1 MPYERN
7 REVFVIC
14 VHVCVSCLCAFV
26 PEDSSS
32 LSQRADRIPTSSI
45 MAVQRILS
53 VSHRERQCPLIQL
66 RTRARTAE
74 DAANVCMCEWLGGWN
89 SGLFSASVRNT
100 MRGPVSNRGKMSL
113 SERLFF
119 FFLQYFCAFESL
131 NPWWENHFTT
141 CQFFKCNTSRKSVRL
156 R

>member
-1 MPYERN
+1 MILETTKKQKKQATQCVCEPYKKN

-14 VHVCVSCLCAFV
+14 VRVCVSCLCAFV

-32 LSQRADRIPTSSI
+32 LSQRADGIPTSSI
-45 MAVQRILS
+45 VAVQRILS

-66 RTRARTAE
+66 QTRARTAE
-74 DAANVCMCEWLGGWN
+74 DAANVCMCQWLGGWN
-89 SGLFSASVRNT
+89 SGLFWASVRNT

-119 FFLQYFCAFESL
+119 FFFSIFVRL
-131 NPWWENHFTT
+131 NP
-141 CQFFKCNTSRKSVRL
+141 
-156 R
+156 